1 MQLSKSDLFAGLAV
15 TMIWGAN
22 FSVIGLGLEALDPFI
37 LTLLRFTFCALP
49 LVVFIPKPQGVS
61 YALLAVY
68 GVLFGAGLWGVVNVA
83 MHNGLSA
90 GMSSVFLQFSAFFT
104 IIMSR
109 LFLREPI
116 SRVHGAGMFFSA
128 LGLFLILHVS
138 EQASTPL
145 GILLV
150 LLAALSWSLCNL
162 MVKVNQPED
171 MVAFIVWASL
181 FSIPILLLMTLWLEG
196 VEPLQHLVTDLTWGA
211 GFSIVFQCYITTIV
225 GYRVWNNLMKK
236 YPASLVAPLSLMVP
250 VSGLLT
256 SYVFFGEQLSLGQG
270 VAIGLVFVGIAIFV
284 SSAGIMA
291 RLVR

>member
-1 MQLSKSDLFAGLAV
+1 MRLSKSDLLAGLAV
-15 TMIWGAN
+15 TIIWGAN
-22 FSVIGLGLEALDPFI
+22 FSVIGLGLEDLDPFV

-49 LVVFIPKPQGVS
+49 LVMFIPKPQGVS
-61 YALLAVY
+61 YVLLAAY

-104 IIMSR
+104 LIMSR
-109 LFLREPI
+109 LFLKEPI
-116 SRVHGAGMFFSA
+116 SRVHGAGMLLSA
-128 LGLFLILHVS
+128 LGLFMILHLS
-138 EQASTPL
+138 EQASTTL

-162 MVKVNQPED
+162 IVKVNKPED
-171 MVAFIVWASL
+171 MVAFIVWSSL
-181 FSIPILLLMTLWLEG
+181 FSIPILLLMTLWFEG
-196 VEPLQHLVTDLTWGA
+196 AEPLTHLVTDLTWGA

-236 YPASLVAPLSLMVP
+236 YPASRVAPLLLMVP

-284 SSAGIMA
+284 NSAGIMA
-291 RLVR
+291 RLAR

>member
-1 MQLSKSDLFAGLAV
+1 MRLSKSDLLAGLAV
-15 TMIWGAN
+15 TIIWGAN
-22 FSVIGLGLEALDPFI
+22 FSVIGLGLEDLDPFV

-49 LVVFIPKPQGVS
+49 LVMFIPKPQGVS
-61 YALLAVY
+61 YVLLAAY

-104 IIMSR
+104 LIMSR
-109 LFLREPI
+109 LFLKEPI
-116 SRVHGAGMFFSA
+116 SRVHGAGMLLSA
-128 LGLFLILHVS
+128 LGLFMILHLS
-138 EQASTPL
+138 EQASTTL

-162 MVKVNQPED
+162 IVKVNQPED
-171 MVAFIVWASL
+171 MVAFIVWSSL
-181 FSIPILLLMTLWLEG
+181 FSIPILLLMTLWFEG
-196 VEPLQHLVTDLTWGA
+196 AEPLTHLVTDLTWGA

-236 YPASLVAPLSLMVP
+236 YPASRVAPLLLMVP
-250 VSGLLT
+250 VSGLFT

-284 SSAGIMA
+284 NSAGIMA
-291 RLVR
+291 RLAR